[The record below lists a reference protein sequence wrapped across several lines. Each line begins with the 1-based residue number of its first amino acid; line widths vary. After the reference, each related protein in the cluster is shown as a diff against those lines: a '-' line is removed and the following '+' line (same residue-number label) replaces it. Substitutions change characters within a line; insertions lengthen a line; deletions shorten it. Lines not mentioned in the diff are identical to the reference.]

1 MRLGI
6 YVLSFRTSTFLKTLM
21 SGGEWNIWLPFGALV
36 NFCHVYLDQVH
47 TCTGSLEVV
56 GSVDRLEVRLLR
68 WRPSLLVGS
77 VVFGLWGLD
86 DVLDD
91 LLVIC
96 LLAWATSVVG
106 VGVVGALRFSC

>member
-1 MRLGI
+1 MATLW
-6 YVLSFRTSTFLKTLM
+6 SFSQ
-21 SGGEWNIWLPFGALV
+21 ILPGVFGPGAV
-36 NFCHVYLDQVH
+36 
-47 TCTGSLEVV
+47 CTGSLEVV